1 MTMLFSII
9 IPTFNRRHLLL
20 DCLDHLI
27 RQSIGPASLEVIVCD
42 DGSTDGTMEAI
53 NEQANSYPFSLT
65 CLSQERTGPAS
76 ARNAGIRHAKGRF
89 ILFLNDDAQA
99 APDLLDRHLQGLEG
113 VKGESKAVVGC
124 FRFPEELA
132 ASPFGHI
139 LQYTNAL
146 FGYSGL
152 QDGTACGY
160 EHFYTCNVSL
170 PRILLEK
177 EAFDPGFKAAAAEDV
192 DLGYRLQK
200 HGVRIHYSAACR
212 CLHQHRISAAEFC
225 RINKV
230 RGHWAAL
237 FFAKHPNLEKRPQL
251 TAKILAR
258 WKQEVLDGE
267 ENAEKALRHI
277 RRVEEAASNSPL
289 PKRLLPRKAKEILP
303 HVNFLHQHH
312 YRRGLVSSPF
322 ISQMMVSCHETSY
335 DIEAQRG
342 LMLSPEQALA

>member
-1 MTMLFSII
+1 MTMLFSVI
-9 IPTFNRRHLLL
+9 IPTFNRRDVLL
-20 DCLDHLI
+20 DCLDHLV

-53 NEQANSYPFSLT
+53 NEQANSYPFSLI
-65 CLSQERTGPAS
+65 CLSQEGTGPAS
-76 ARNAGIRHAKGRF
+76 ARNAGIRRAKGHF

-99 APDLLDRHLQGLEG
+99 APDLLERHLQGLEG
-113 VKGESKAVVGC
+113 IKGESKAVVGC
-124 FRFPEELA
+124 FRFPEDLA
-132 ASPFGHI
+132 VSPFGHI
-139 LQYTNAL
+139 LQYTDAL

-177 EAFDPGFKAAAAEDV
+177 EAFDPAFKAAAAEDV

-200 HGVRIHYSAACR
+200 RGVRIHYSAVCR

-225 RINKV
+225 RINRV

-237 FFAKHPNLEKRPQL
+237 FFYKHPNLEKRPQL

-258 WKQEVLDGE
+258 WKQEVLEEAGE
-267 ENAEKALRHI
+267 SEKALRHI
-277 RRVEEAASNSPL
+277 EAVEKSASGAVLSKHMLSKKAAQ
-289 PKRLLPRKAKEILP
+289 ILP
-303 HVNFLHQHH
+303 HVNLLHRHH
-312 YRRGLVSSPF
+312 YRHGLIRSPF
-322 ISQMMVSCHETSY
+322 VSGIVVKDPTVVRY
-335 DIEAQRG
+335 DIEAERR
-342 LMLSPEQALA
+342 LMLSPAA